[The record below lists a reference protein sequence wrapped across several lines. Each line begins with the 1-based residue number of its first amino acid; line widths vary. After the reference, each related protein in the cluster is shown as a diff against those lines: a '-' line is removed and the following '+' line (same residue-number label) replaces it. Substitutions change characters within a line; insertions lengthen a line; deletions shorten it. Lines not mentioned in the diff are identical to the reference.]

1 MKQRYHARTSTGAI
15 LEVAIVLSSFL
26 AVSLG
31 FGALKPGVGVP
42 SIGTISYGTQKIEL
56 GLRTAFWDDYI
67 KSPTTFMN
75 LSNGRVTLI
84 YIDLPWVNE
93 LFTNFDPSNL
103 NKPFAKGNWGYGY
116 TFNDY
121 VQFFRV
127 AHQGGI
133 KIVFAIA
140 GIGSSSKPYLNFFSD
155 YPSSAV
161 DSEWVNPDYVDP
173 AWGGKTFLQMYAE
186 KINDFA
192 SYVGIPAIVSVEDWR
207 YPDYM
212 MQYQQLMQF
221 RSALKTLN
229 QTNDVWVPPACF
241 GSARVADYNAYKD
254 DHAWTWEFSSVTET
268 VGGSDVILQGV
279 YDSYG
284 VYHSSMN
291 VVGWLG
297 AQMSAMPYRSGAM
310 LKLYFGGQDMNWNN
324 PNYSLIQM
332 KQKLKD
338 IITAS
343 YLTRILTSAGEY
355 CPVKGF
361 IIVYKPPPTATLNDM
376 LEILDYAKS
385 MDYLRNVKVLGPILE
400 IPRNLGDVT
409 YTDRTS
415 PMSGY
420 MIGMGLIPFRFVY
433 EDSVAYVNASDT
445 VVTHS
450 GKDYSSDFGISFGVA
465 QQCTWLGV
473 VEVETQRSYVVFHDG
488 GYESGVYNADGTYQ
502 TADTSSYKQN
512 TTIDLNGHVL
522 GIPADTVTFFD
533 ASGQQAFP

>member
-1 MKQRYHARTSTGAI
+1 LKQRYHARTSTVAI
-15 LEVAIVLSSFL
+15 LEATIVLLSFL
-26 AVSLG
+26 AVGLS
-31 FGALKPGVGVP
+31 FGALKPRLGVP
-42 SIGTISYGTQKIEL
+42 SIGNISYGTQKIEL

-93 LFTNFDPSNL
+93 LFRNFDPSNL

-121 VQFFRV
+121 VRFFRV

-140 GIGSSSKPYLNFFSD
+140 GIGSSSNPYLNFFSD

-161 DSEWVNPDYVDP
+161 DSRWVNPDYIDP

-207 YPDYM
+207 YPGYI
-212 MQYQQLMQF
+212 MQYQQLTQF
-221 RSALKTLN
+221 SSALKTLN
-229 QTNDVWVPPACF
+229 QTNDVWMAPACF

-254 DHAWTWEFSSVTET
+254 DHVWTWEFSSVTET
-268 VGGSDVILQGV
+268 VGGSDVLLQGA
-279 YDSYG
+279 YDNSS
-284 VYHSSMN
+284 VYHSSIN

-297 AQMSAMPYRSGAM
+297 AQMSAMPHGSGAM
-310 LKLYFGGQDMNWNN
+310 LKLYFGGQDLNVNN
-324 PNYSLIQM
+324 PGYSLAEM
-332 KQKLKD
+332 KKKLED
-338 IITAS
+338 IIVAS
-343 YLTRILTSAGEY
+343 YLTRVITSNGEY

-361 IIVYKPPPTATLNDM
+361 IIVYKPPPTAKLNDM

-385 MDYLRNVKVLGPILE
+385 MEYLRNAKVLGPILE
-400 IPRNLGDVT
+400 IPKNLGYMT
-409 YTDRTS
+409 YTDKTS
-415 PMSGY
+415 PMGGY
-420 MIGMGLIPFRFVY
+420 MIGKGLIPFRFVY
-433 EDSVAYVNASDT
+433 EDNIAHVDATDT

-450 GKDYSSDFGISFGVA
+450 GKDYSSNFGISLTA
-465 QQCTWLGV
+465 ASQCTWLGV
-473 VEVETQRSYVVFHDG
+473 VEVETQRFYVVFHDG
-488 GYESGVYNADGTYQ
+488 GYELGIYNADGTYQ
-502 TADTSSYKQN
+502 TADMSSYRGN

-522 GIPADTVTFFD
+522 GIPADSVAFFD
-533 ASGQQAFP
+533 ASGRQVLP